1 MARPTVAAMQT
12 VFAATRDTCSA
23 PQRRC
28 VLRPNIMHA
37 ANKPA
42 KITDSQLRS
51 SEHGKG
57 DSDDARARILI
68 PEQYAFPEMI
78 DSITQ
83 LVPSGVRRLTTRD
96 VPKYARLTLAQQMEM
111 IAADKAEKEEKARRK
126 AEKAA
131 AKAAAAESGEAP
143 AKPAAKARKKKED
156 LS

>member
-1 MARPTVAAMQT
+1 MDAAVDEDAPLMPIT
-12 VFAATRDTCSA
+12 FAHGVE
-23 PQRRC
+23 QRF
-28 VLRPNIMHA
+28 MG
-37 ANKPA
+37 KPA

-96 VPKYARLTLAQQMEM
+96 VPKYARLTLAEQNEIM
-111 IAADKAEKEEKARRK
+111 AALKAEKAEKERRK

-131 AKAAAAESGEAP
+131 AKAAAESGEAP
-143 AKPAAKARKKKED
+143 AKPSTKARKKKED